1 MPFLLWKLAE
11 LKHPWVR
18 PTSSVGRELDRKPKG
33 PEFQSQVELILMY
46 KRRNGKKQ
54 SKLTQKKQKR
64 TFYLLTKAKKQESKA
79 KQKAETKNKTW
90 KVSIR
95 FLFLVVKGILSSR
108 KISFCF
114 SKDLIFGFSQIRV
127 AFDIQK
133 HF

>member
-64 TFYLLTKAKKQESKA
+64 TFYLLTKAKKQENKA

-127 AFDIQK
+127 AFGIQK